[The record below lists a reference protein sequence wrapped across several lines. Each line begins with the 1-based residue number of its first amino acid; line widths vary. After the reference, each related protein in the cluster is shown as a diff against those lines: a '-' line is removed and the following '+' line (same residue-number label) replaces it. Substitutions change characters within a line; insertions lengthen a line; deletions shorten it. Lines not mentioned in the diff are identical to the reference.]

1 MAENVFE
8 LFRQVEDEIAA
19 HLGGTD
25 AALAQR
31 ALQLNEGR
39 AQRLAATRDRLAR
52 ELGADHPRVAE
63 LSERHA
69 FVTGLNR
76 ELAAFVDRQRRPTT
90 LKAREWQLHGRVVDG
105 VGRALVGAKV
115 RPVGREHELP
125 ELIEPAITNDRGEFS
140 AVYHMKDLAPD
151 GPPPHLAIVVEDAKG
166 KQLLH
171 SEETVQPAARQSDYV
186 EIVLSKL
193 RATPRDRCQALT
205 TKGAPCRNP
214 AEPGFRFCA
223 VHRRQP

>member
-1 MAENVFE
+1 MAEDVSK
-8 LFRQVEDEIAA
+8 LFRQVEAEIAA
-19 HLGGTD
+19 HLTGTD

-31 ALQLNEGR
+31 SLQLNEGR
-39 AQRLAATRDRLAR
+39 AQRLATTRDRLAR
-52 ELGADHPRVAE
+52 ELGADHPRVVE
-63 LSERHA
+63 LAERHE
-69 FVTGLNR
+69 FISGLNR
-76 ELAAFVDRQRRPTT
+76 QLAELVDRQQRPTT

-125 ELIEPAITNDRGEFS
+125 ELVEPAITDERGEFS

-151 GPPPHLAIVVEDAKG
+151 GTPPQLAIVVEDAKG

-171 SEETVQPAARQSDYV
+171 SEETIQPAEKQSDYV

-193 RATPRDRCQALT
+193 RATPRDRCEART
-205 TKGAPCRNP
+205 ARGARCKNL
-214 AEPGFRFCA
+214 AEPGSRFCG
-223 VHRRQP
+223 VHRR